1 MYVHVCSKFK
11 YVQSCSS
18 CLGLCE
24 ESAIAPAENKGY
36 PFYGAFQQNLGCF
49 HGTRLGSPCL
59 WPAVRAAIA
68 GRPFQALI
76 AFLCFRLHYTTSS
89 CTLVYCDTRRRNSID
104 SKAAWL
110 CRHRSSRRCWNLE
123 LRSLQSRLRNCSE
136 LCSTFMTRLA
146 RRAWS
151 RAAPCSCGGTKTRGM
166 SMRSESFET
175 FHNEDTSKAK
185 EIQDTSPTSVS
196 HSSWPVPC
204 SVWSA
209 GPGERGDLH
218 QKKLLRPTALKG
230 NIQDTLFHHFYIL
243 YPVYGSISTS

>member
-1 MYVHVCSKFK
+1 M
-11 YVQSCSS
+11 
-18 CLGLCE
+18 
-24 ESAIAPAENKGY
+24 
-36 PFYGAFQQNLGCF
+36 
-49 HGTRLGSPCL
+49 
-59 WPAVRAAIA
+59 
-68 GRPFQALI
+68 
-76 AFLCFRLHYTTSS
+76 
-89 CTLVYCDTRRRNSID
+89 
-104 SKAAWL
+104 
-110 CRHRSSRRCWNLE
+110 E

-136 LCSTFMTRLA
+136 LCSTFLTRLA

-230 NIQDTLFHHFYIL
+230 NIQDTSKHALSSLLHITMLL